1 MADIQSVAEMLRVM
15 VRFMVDQPDEVVV
28 ETVMDGPGVIYRV
41 SVASSDVGKIIGQGG
56 RTARSLRIVLQA
68 ISMSQ
73 KVKMNLD
80 IAE

>member
-1 MADIQSVAEMLRVM
+1 MADVQSVAEMLRVM
-15 VRFMVDQPDEVVV
+15 VRLMVDEPDEVVV

-41 SVASSDVGKIIGQGG
+41 KVAPTEVGKIIGQGG
-56 RTARSLRIVLQA
+56 RTARSLRIILSS

>member
-1 MADIQSVAEMLRVM
+1 MADVQSVAEMLKVM
-15 VRFMVDQPDEVVV
+15 VRLMVDQPDEVVL
-28 ETVMDGPGVIYRV
+28 EAVMDGPGVIYRIK
-41 SVASSDVGKIIGQGG
+41 VAPTEVGKIIGQSG
-56 RTARSLRIVLQA
+56 RTARSLRIILGA

>member
-1 MADIQSVAEMLRVM
+1 MADVQSVAEMLKVM
-15 VRFMVDQPDEVVV
+15 VRLMVDQPDEVVV
-28 ETVMDGPGVIYRV
+28 ETVMEGPGVVFRIK
-41 SVASSDVGKIIGQGG
+41 VAPTDIGKIIGQGG

-80 IAE
+80 ITE